1 MTLGESVRKDFPL
14 IDRQSLVYFDNAAT
28 TQKPQCVLDAVENYY
43 KESNAN
49 PLRGLYELSIKAT
62 DLYENARHTAAKFI
76 NAKKDEEIIFTRNAT
91 ESLNLI
97 AYSWAMA
104 NINEDDEIVV
114 SVMEHHSNLLPWQ
127 MVCQAKKAKL
137 IFLEC
142 SLQGIISEEE
152 YKTKITSKT
161 KLLAIAHVSNVFGI
175 TNPVKEMAFYAHKVG
190 NGGRGAVV
198 VVDGAQ
204 SAPHIKVDVQ
214 DMDCDFF
221 TLSGH
226 KLCSPMG
233 IGLLYGKFN
242 LLEQMPPFLR
252 GGEMIEYVTR
262 ESATYAEVPHK
273 FEAGTVNAGGAVG
286 LAAAID
292 YINQIGLDNIEKNDN
307 ELAKLMIEGMKNIP
321 HVHLIGNSDPYKH
334 CGIVTFTIDDVHP
347 HDIASVLDTDKIA
360 VRAGHHCAQPL
371 MQFLNVGSTAR
382 GSLYFYNTEKEV
394 LYFIEKVSG
403 IRKFMGFK
411 D

>member
-62 DLYENARHTAAKFI
+62 DLYENARRTAAKFI
-76 NAKKDEEIIFTRNAT
+76 NAKKNEEIIFTRNAT

-104 NINEDDEIVV
+104 NINEGDEIVV

-175 TNPVKEMAFYAHKVG
+175 TNPVKEMASYAHKVG
-190 NGGRGAVV
+190 NGGRGAIV

-262 ESATYAEVPHK
+262 ECATYAEVPHK

-382 GSLYFYNTEKEV
+382 ASLYFYNTEKEV

>member
-114 SVMEHHSNLLPWQ
+114 SVMEHHSNLLQWQ